1 MVDCPTCGFEAKTP
15 GGLKVHQRRKHKD
28 EVPVGSVN
36 VAALETTLAEL
47 ERLGRFE
54 KVDAAQV
61 QAVRSIAAA
70 VDVDPFNAQMWR
82 QYREALE
89 DLMRADDDADD
100 SLAAALAEIRGAT

>member
-1 MVDCPTCGFEAKTP
+1 MVECSTCGFVAKTP

-28 EVPVGSVN
+28 EPSGTVN
-36 VAALETTLAEL
+36 VAALESTLSEL

-70 VDVDPFNAQMWR
+70 VDADPFNAQMWR
-82 QYREALE
+82 QYREALD

-100 SLAAALAEIRGAT
+100 GLTAALEEIRSAT